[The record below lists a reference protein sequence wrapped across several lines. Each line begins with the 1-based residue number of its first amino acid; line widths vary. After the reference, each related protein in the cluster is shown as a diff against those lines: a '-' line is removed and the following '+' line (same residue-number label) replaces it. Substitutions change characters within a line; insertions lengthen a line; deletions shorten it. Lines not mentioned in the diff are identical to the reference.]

1 MKTIALVAESGAGK
15 GLFVTIIKELL
26 ANVSIV
32 SVRFSDP
39 LVEILDLLG
48 KEKSRDNIDMLVTAL
63 REAFHDQGILNGAVR
78 KRLQEIEADIIIL
91 DGLRKE
97 KEVPLVREFNGM
109 LVYISADQRV
119 RYERRK
125 KEAEKPDELGMNWDQ
140 FVEQGN
146 APPQR
151 EIRHIGET
159 MADVTIEN
167 NGGREEFELKIREFI
182 ERHHLT
188 DK

>member
-15 GLFVTIIKELL
+15 GLFVAIVKKLL
-26 ANVSIV
+26 PKLSIV

-39 LVEILDLLG
+39 LVEILDVLG
-48 KEKSRDNIDMLVTAL
+48 KERSRDNIDTLVTAL
-63 REAFHDQGILNGAVR
+63 REAFHDQGILDEALG
-78 KRLQEIEADIIIL
+78 KRLQEIKAEIVIL

-97 KEVPLVREFNGM
+97 KEVSLIRESNGI
-109 LVYISADQRV
+109 LVYIAADQRA

-125 KEAEKPDELGMNWDQ
+125 KEAEKPDELGMSWEQ
-140 FVEQGN
+140 FVAQGN
-146 APPQR
+146 APPQQ

-167 NGGREEFELKIREFI
+167 NKSVEEFELKIKEFI
-182 ERHHLT
+182 KRYHLAE
-188 DK
+188 K

>member
-15 GLFVTIIKELL
+15 GLFVEIIKKLL
-26 ANVSIV
+26 PNVNIV

-63 REAFHDQGILNGAVR
+63 REVFHDQGILNEALR
-78 KRLQEIEADIIIL
+78 KRLQGIEADIIIL

-97 KEVPLVREFNGM
+97 KEVPLVRECNGM
-109 LVYISADQRV
+109 LVYIVADQRV

-125 KEAEKPDELGMNWDQ
+125 KEAEKPDELGMSWDQ
-140 FVEQGN
+140 FVYQSN
-146 APPQR
+146 ALPQR
-151 EIRHIGET
+151 EVRYIGEA
-159 MADVTIEN
+159 MADLTIEN
-167 NGGREEFELKIREFI
+167 NGGAEEFESKIKEFI
-182 ERHHLT
+182 KHYHLA